1 MKKYLFCLVTILS
14 LSTVANAQHVD
25 RLLRKVA
32 NAENVESI
40 RVGNFLMSIART
52 AARASGNP
60 IPRINSVE
68 VFDLSASC
76 TDFKQSLVNDFQ
88 QLKDGNGYE
97 TLMQVRDSGDDVRI
111 MMKRDRRNDI
121 RELVLFVIN
130 NNDPTV
136 IRISGRITED
146 EITQLVSQHSR

>member
-1 MKKYLFCLVTILS
+1 M
-14 LSTVANAQHVD
+14 ANAQNVD

-32 NAENVESI
+32 NAENVES
-40 RVGNFLMSIART
+40 VKAGNFLMSIART

-68 VFDLSASC
+68 VYDLSASC
-76 TDFKQSLVNDFQ
+76 TDFKQNLMTEFQ

-97 TLMQVRDSGDDVRI
+97 TLMQVKDSGDNVRI
-111 MMKRDRRNDI
+111 MMKKDRRNTI

-130 NNDPTV
+130 DNDPTV

-146 EITQLVSQHSR
+146 EIAQLVSQHSR